1 MSIRKELF
9 QQLSNMQPSEDGWIV
24 TTSTDLAGAMQR
36 DPGTVSKML
45 GSLQSHGNVETRKNE
60 EGRVVAVRVLKQPR
74 AYGAGDRSL
83 KVVRNRAKSD
93 DRKSGGNTG
102 RVFGQTMPTPNVDKY
117 AKAKEAYENVVPSL
131 GDYVIAEFK
140 EHPLAEE
147 ALALKRH
154 NTALISQLQQLR
166 DLEREVNYLRKV
178 NDDRLRDGLKQAGVL
193 VEHGVG

>member
-9 QQLSNMQPSEDGWIV
+9 QQLSNMQPDDEGWIV
-24 TTSTDLAGAMQR
+24 ATSADLAGAIER

-45 GSLQSHGNVETRKNE
+45 GSLQTHGNVETRKNE

-74 AYGAGDRSL
+74 AYGSSDRTL
-83 KVVRNRAKSD
+83 KVVRNREKSEH
-93 DRKSGGNTG
+93 KSGGNSG
-102 RVFGQTMPTPNVDKY
+102 RVFGQAMPTPNVDKY
-117 AKAKEAYENVVPSL
+117 AKAKEAYEHMMPSL
-131 GDYVIAEFK
+131 GDYVTAEFK

-147 ALALKRH
+147 ALALKKH
-154 NTALISQLQQLR
+154 NTALVSQLQQLR

-178 NDDRLRDGLKQAGVL
+178 NDDRLRNGLKQAGVL